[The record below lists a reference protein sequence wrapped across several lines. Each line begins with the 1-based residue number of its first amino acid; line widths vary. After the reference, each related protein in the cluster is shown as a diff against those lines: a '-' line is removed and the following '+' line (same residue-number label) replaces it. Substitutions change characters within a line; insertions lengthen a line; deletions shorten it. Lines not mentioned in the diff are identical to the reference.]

1 MTDRKPLVRVGGK
14 IKQLPAGDKLPF
26 AALPV
31 GQMESTVAAGD
42 DPRIIYANT
51 PNWQGVGAN
60 VNHFENGLFTV
71 SDPLNG
77 PTVDY
82 AGDTEKIWFVR
93 DTYEV
98 ARVQTAHWASAPAG
112 VAAESKIYVRTK
124 PHWSVAWTP
133 WVKLLLDAPSDNKTY
148 GRKDGEWAEVVS
160 GGAQVTLTGN
170 LTLYATQSTTLTI
183 TNYDSATTYTV
194 SATGG
199 TASITGNQ
207 ITYTAGSSAG
217 SYAVTVNG
225 RAVPITVEAA
235 FVVTPTVTSPANG
248 ATGLGQAPTFTTS
261 AFATIGV
268 ADTFLNADHEIRTGP
283 NGTGTLIA
291 SSYADTGSETSWTMP
306 GSLLATA
313 TTYYYRK
320 LHRGTALG
328 ASGWSEISFTTA
340 ASFGSLIGTQGG
352 QGFGVGEYNG
362 SLPAGF
368 SAMPGASDKASA
380 NYGNYQYSDGS
391 IMVFVPRFY
400 YRIGHAASPRYA
412 TYGANAI
419 DIVGVD
425 TFATE
430 AAANA
435 AGYAMHRAFKD
446 GGADK
451 SGFFIDKYLASKTG
465 TTSCKSI
472 ANADPISLTTN
483 ASYNPSN
490 GMTGCTGILADAV
503 VLARSRAA
511 GVFNVASIF
520 MYDALAKLALAHG
533 QAATGTTHCA
543 WYDASLTTNFPKG
556 CNNGALADT
565 NDGSVTYAV
574 ASVSPKPKTRA
585 TANFAKT
592 THNGQECGV
601 ADLNGSM
608 YQAML
613 GVTMAGT
620 SATDTTQNTTG
631 HAYILKTSVALA
643 SLTGG
648 YGGANDAWGSAANL
662 AANYDLINGFLP
674 WTSATGWICYGNGA
688 SQVFSGDT
696 SGTDWLRS
704 CAGVPLL
711 AGTNATGTSQFG
723 NDGCYQYGR
732 ANLFPVASGYWN
744 DAALAGVFYRLW
756 SHFRSYD
763 NTRVG
768 FRAAAYGS

>member
-1 MTDRKPLVRVGGK
+1 MADRKPLVRVGGK
-14 IKQLPAGDKLPF
+14 SKQLPAGDTISKQAVGLGNVTNDEQAKASIYPNTAPSAAQF
-26 AALPV
+26 LLGQSGGAYAPQTISGDITVTSGGVATVGNYKIANAQLAQAQAKTLKGNNASASAPIADLTPSEARSLLELGNAALRNV
-31 GQMESTVAAGD
+31 GTTAGTVAAGD
-42 DPRIIYANT
+42 DSRLSDAREWT
-51 PNWQGVGAN
+51 AT
-60 VNHFENGLFTV
+60 TV
-71 SDPLNG
+71 SQADAE
-77 PTVDY
+77 
-82 AGDTEKIWFVR
+82 AG
-93 DTYEV
+93 
-98 ARVQTAHWASAPAG
+98 TATT
-112 VAAESKIYVRTK
+112 RR
-124 PHWSVAWTP
+124 AWTAQRVRQAIAA
-133 WVKLLLDAPSDNKTY
+133 WWQSADAPSDNETY
-148 GRKDGEWAEVVS
+148 GRK
-160 GGAQVTLTGN
+160 
-170 LTLYATQSTTLTI
+170 
-183 TNYDSATTYTV
+183 
-194 SATGG
+194 
-199 TASITGNQ
+199 
-207 ITYTAGSSAG
+207 
-217 SYAVTVNG
+217 
-225 RAVPITVEAA
+225 
-235 FVVTPTVTSPANG
+235 NG
-248 ATGLGQAPTFTTS
+248 AW
-261 AFATIGV
+261 V
-268 ADTFLNADHEIRTGP
+268 E
-283 NGTGTLIA
+283 
-291 SSYADTGSETSWTMP
+291 MP
-306 GSLLATA
+306 
-313 TTYYYRK
+313 
-320 LHRGTALG
+320 
-328 ASGWSEISFTTA
+328 SGW
-340 ASFGSLIGTQGG
+340 GGGGGLIGTQGG

-483 ASYNPSN
+483 ASYNSSN

-574 ASVSPKPKTRA
+574 ASISPKPKTRA

-592 THNGQECGV
+592 THTGQECGV

-620 SATDTTQNTTG
+620 GATDTTQNTTG

-643 SLTGG
+643 SLMGG

-674 WTSATGWICYGNGA
+674 WTSATGWIYYGNGA

-711 AGTNATGTSQFG
+711 ASTNATGTSQFG

-732 ANLFPVASGYWN
+732 ANLFPMASGSWN
-744 DAALAGVFYRLW
+744 GAAKAGVFCCNW
-756 SHFRSYD
+756 SNNRSDGYD
-763 NTRVG
+763 NVG